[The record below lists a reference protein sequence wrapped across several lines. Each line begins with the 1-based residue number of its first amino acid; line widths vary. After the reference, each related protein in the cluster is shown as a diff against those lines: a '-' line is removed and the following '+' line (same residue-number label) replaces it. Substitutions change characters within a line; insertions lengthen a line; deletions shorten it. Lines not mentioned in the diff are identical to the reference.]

1 MEDDRRRDVSDAPRV
16 EIRKLVKA
24 YRREGGKSIIPVDH
38 VDLTVAQN
46 ELLVLLGPSGCGKTT
61 LLRCVAGLERPDEG
75 EILIGGRTVFSSARG
90 IFEPPDR
97 RNLDMVFQSF
107 ALWPHMNVAANVGYP
122 LRSRRVARAE
132 IDKRVSDILELVGV
146 AGLEEQYPG
155 RISGG
160 QQQRVALAR
169 ALVAASTVVLFDEPL
184 SNVDAL
190 VRAQLRF
197 ELKRM
202 QARLGF
208 SGLYVTHDQT
218 EAMELGHRVAVL
230 RSGRIAALGSP
241 KEVYRNPPSEY
252 VATFIGATNIWEGTV
267 NGASERGIRVAT
279 TLGVIEARPPRSLP
293 ATGAD
298 VKLAAR
304 PEALRLAA
312 TRPEGAPNTVEVTVD
327 ETLFS
332 GPHTE
337 VVVTRGPVRVRVWV
351 QGDED
356 IANSPR
362 GRPLWLTMPVEDV
375 SVFPASEA

>member
-1 MEDDRRRDVSDAPRV
+1 
-16 EIRKLVKA
+16 
-24 YRREGGKSIIPVDH
+24 
-38 VDLTVAQN
+38 
-46 ELLVLLGPSGCGKTT
+46 
-61 LLRCVAGLERPDEG
+61 
-75 EILIGGRTVFSSARG
+75 
-90 IFEPPDR
+90 
-97 RNLDMVFQSF
+97 
-107 ALWPHMNVAANVGYP
+107 
-122 LRSRRVARAE
+122 
-132 IDKRVSDILELVGV
+132 
-146 AGLEEQYPG
+146 
-155 RISGG
+155 
-160 QQQRVALAR
+160 
-169 ALVAASTVVLFDEPL
+169 VVLFDEPL

>member
-1 MEDDRRRDVSDAPRV
+1 
-16 EIRKLVKA
+16 
-24 YRREGGKSIIPVDH
+24 
-38 VDLTVAQN
+38 
-46 ELLVLLGPSGCGKTT
+46 
-61 LLRCVAGLERPDEG
+61 
-75 EILIGGRTVFSSARG
+75 
-90 IFEPPDR
+90 
-97 RNLDMVFQSF
+97 MVFQSF